1 MPTPLVE
8 CIPNFSEARRPEV
21 VEAII
26 AAMQSV
32 PSVHILD
39 RHSDL
44 DHNRTVITLI
54 GPPQAVEE
62 AAFQAIAKAAQLI
75 NLDEHEGAH
84 PRIGATD
91 VVPFVPIRDISMQ
104 ECVEMARR
112 LGKRVAEEL
121 SIPIYLYEEA
131 ATRPERVNL
140 ENLRR
145 GQYEALKEE
154 ISVQPERQ
162 PDFGPARVGTA
173 GATVIGARHA
183 LIAFNV
189 YLTTNDTRVAQNIAR
204 AVRHSS
210 GGLRYV
216 KAMGVLVEGRAQV
229 SMNLTNFR
237 QTPVA
242 RVVEIIRRE
251 AARYGA
257 SIHHSEL
264 VGLIPQEALN
274 DAAIW
279 HLQLD
284 HFEPLQVLEQ
294 RLMELMREHP
304 PIEPE
309 AAENSFIEALASAE
323 PTPGGGSA
331 GAHTGAVAA
340 ALVAMV
346 CRLTVSKKKYEEVK
360 ERMWAMLEQAE
371 ILRSQLTL
379 AVEKDAEAFTRV
391 MNAFKL
397 PKDTPEQEEARRQ
410 AIQAAT
416 LAAAQQPLET
426 ARAALA
432 VQKLAVEAAEIG
444 NLNAIS
450 DAASGATLARAA
462 LLCSVYNVRIN
473 TLSLDDQQAVKALTD
488 QVHEIETE
496 SAALDA
502 KIRQVLSERGGVQS
516 GGC

>member
-8 CIPNFSEARRPEV
+8 CIPNFSEARRPEI

-26 AAMQSV
+26 AAIQAV
-32 PSVHILD
+32 PSVHVLD

-44 DHNRTVITLI
+44 DHNRTVITMI

-62 AAFQAIAKAAQLI
+62 AAFQAIAKGAELI
-75 NLDEHEGAH
+75 DLDEHEGAH

-91 VVPFVPIRDISMQ
+91 VVPFVPISDISMQ

-112 LGKRVAEEL
+112 LGKRVGDEL
-121 SIPIYLYEEA
+121 SIPVYLYEEA

-140 ENLRR
+140 ENIRH

-154 ISVQPERQ
+154 IGVRPERE

-173 GATVIGARHA
+173 GATVIGARQP
-183 LIAFNV
+183 LIAYNV
-189 YLTTNDTRVAQNIAR
+189 YLTTNDTSIAQNIAR
-204 AVRHSS
+204 AIRHST

-251 AARYGA
+251 AARYGVGV
-257 SIHHSEL
+257 HHSEL
-264 VGLIPQEALN
+264 VGLIPQAALN

-284 HFEPLQVLEQ
+284 DFEPSQVLEQ
-294 RLMELMREHP
+294 RLMELMRGQP
-304 PIEPE
+304 PAESTSIP
-309 AAENSFIEALASAE
+309 ENSFIEAVASAE

-346 CRLTVSKKKYEEVK
+346 CRLTVSKKKYESVK
-360 ERMWAMLEQAE
+360 ERMWAILEQTE
-371 ILRSQLTL
+371 ILRSQLSQ
-379 AVEKDAEAFTRV
+379 AVAEDAEAFTQV

-397 PKDTPEQEEARRQ
+397 PKDTEEQEEARRQ

-416 LAAAQQPLET
+416 LAAARQPLEA
-426 ARAALA
+426 ARSALA
-432 VQKLAVEAAEIG
+432 VQELAVESAEIG

-450 DAASGATLARAA
+450 DAASGATLARAS
-462 LLCSVYNVRIN
+462 LLCSAYNVRIN
-473 TLSLDDQQAVKALTD
+473 MLSLDDQQAVKALAE
-488 QVHEIETE
+488 QVSELEMK
-496 SAALDA
+496 SAALDM
-502 KIRQVLSERGGVQS
+502 KIRQILGDRGGMQLS
-516 GGC
+516 